1 MSRATSSKE
10 KAMKIRENMLD
21 EFWNLVREVVSCEYW
36 KGDSIEVLK
45 DEFVRMNKTIIS
57 IAKDIEEVAKTYS
70 TLDSA
75 VEAAAKDQQRKRAEI
90 LRTKRG
96 YNGRIM

>member
-1 MSRATSSKE
+1 MSKGNLSRAKV
-10 KAMKIRENMLD
+10 MKIRENMVD
-21 EFWNLVREVVSCEYW
+21 EFWSLVREVVSCEYW
-36 KGDSIEVLK
+36 KGDSVEVLK

-70 TLDSA
+70 ILDSA
-75 VEAAAKDQQRKRAEI
+75 VEAAAKDKQRKMDE
-90 LRTKRG
+90 LRRTTRG